1 MYNFRK
7 IEEKWQNYW
16 KEHETFK
23 AEDDF
28 SKKKF
33 YGLVEFPY
41 PSGSGMH
48 VGHIKAYSGLE
59 VIARKRRMEGYNVLF
74 PIGFDAFGLPT
85 ENYAIKTNIHPRIVT
100 DNNIKNFTNQLKRV
114 GFSFDYERVIDTT
127 DENYYKWTQWIFLK
141 LFEHRLAFRDKT
153 LVNYCP
159 SCKVVLSN
167 EDSQGGKCDI
177 CHSDVIQKEKDVW
190 YLRITEYAEK
200 LLEGLKY
207 VDYLPKIKL
216 QQENW
221 IGKSTGAFV
230 NFEIEGINDKLKIYT
245 TRPDTLFGVT
255 FMVIAPEHPLIDKN
269 KDIIENMDEIYKYR
283 EVASKKTEFERI
295 ELVKDKTGVL
305 IKGIKAINPVN
316 GKSVPI
322 YTSDYVMM
330 GYGTGAIMAVPAHD
344 GRDYDFAKKFNID
357 IIPVIKNPSDDT
369 LPYVGDGVMINSD
382 FLDGINNKKD
392 AISKMIEF
400 LKEKGIG
407 EAATQ
412 YKMKDWA
419 FNRQRYWGEPIP
431 IVHCK
436 HCGNVAVPY
445 EELPL
450 KLPKIDNFAPGT
462 DGESPLAKI
471 DSFVNCKCPKCGR
484 DAKRET
490 DTMPQWAGS
499 SWYYLRY
506 IDPHNDKELASM
518 DKLKYWLPVDWYNG
532 GMEHVTRHVIYS
544 RFWHHFLYDIGV
556 VPTKEPYS
564 KRTAQGLILGPDG
577 DKMSK
582 SKGNVVDPN
591 EVVDVYGAD
600 VLRTYVLFM
609 GDYALDCPWNDNA
622 IKGVSRFLDK
632 VYNLKDKLN
641 DKEGY
646 TKELEV
652 IINKTIKKV
661 SEDYESM
668 KYNTGI
674 SELMKLVNSYM
685 DINSITKDDYMIL
698 IKLLHPVA
706 PHITEELNEILGNT
720 KLVENSS
727 WPKYDDS
734 KVVDDVIVIAVQVN
748 GKVRDTIKVRTDE
761 NKEVVEN
768 EAMKANNVKKHLEGK
783 EIVKVIV
790 VPNKIVNIVVK

>member
-141 LFEHRLAFRDKT
+141 LFEHGLAFRDKT

-556 VPTKEPYS
+556 VPTKEPYA

-768 EAMKANNVKKHLEGK
+768 EAMSANNVKKHLEGK